1 MVFAQKEALNGI
13 TKTFHN
19 NSEVALEASLHPPMK
34 RMHVKKRENSNRIAV
49 GKRTTWWSL
58 RTLYI
63 SAAPNDVVYCIDH
76 DWRNVIFIQTL
87 QSLVIYGCDKDLN
100 EN

>member
-34 RMHVKKRENSNRIAV
+34 RMQLKNLENSNRIAV
-49 GKRTTWWSL
+49 GKRTPWLSFRSL
-58 RTLYI
+58 CI
-63 SAAPNDVVYCIDH
+63 AAAPNDVVYCIDH
-76 DWRNVIFIQTL
+76 DWRDVIFI
-87 QSLVIYGCDKDLN
+87 
-100 EN
+100 